1 MKRAPRLHRSNVK
14 TKFEVAEE
22 MESLK
27 TATVLLCF
35 AVLAMPFG
43 PSAKADGMDKKT
55 IFAISAKAPNQRLLP
70 EQARQASSR
79 IAVAGKD
86 SSASLN
92 TCSSKRGWLIGV
104 RIVDGKNA

>member
-1 MKRAPRLHRSNVK
+1 MKRAPRLHSSNVK
-14 TKFEVAEE
+14 AKFEMAKE
-22 MESLK
+22 MKSLK

-35 AVLAMPFG
+35 AVLAMAFG

-55 IFAISAKAPNQRLLP
+55 ILAFSTKASNQRLLP

-79 IAVAGKD
+79 IAVAGKE

-92 TCSSKRGWLIGV
+92 TCSNKRGWLIGV
-104 RIVDGKNA
+104 RIEDGKNA

>member
-1 MKRAPRLHRSNVK
+1 MKRAPRLHSSNIK
-14 TKFEVAEE
+14 AKFEVAKE
-22 MESLK
+22 MKSLK

-35 AVLAMPFG
+35 AVFAMAFG
-43 PSAKADGMDKKT
+43 LRTKADDMDKKT
-55 IFAISAKAPNQRLLP
+55 IFTFSTKAPNQRLLP